1 MIKFP
6 NRPNRPGVIPLAG
19 QTAPPVVAE
28 PEEPDAEEER
38 GEVEQAEE
46 ATVDLRAVVQRDLQD
61 AMAPIAPPPPPPV
74 TNGHGYEATT
84 TVAAPPQA
92 AERSA
97 QVPQLLTSRPEAPA
111 APSGPAPTVE
121 YEANDAINL
130 AGRRL
135 GELLVGWKV
144 TNDDTIRKA
153 LKKQRKDHRPIGTL
167 LVELGVPSERV
178 TGAVGWQMG
187 LTPVELDKIE
197 ADWRAVHT
205 IDGGF
210 AREKSVF
217 PYRIDDDGVLRVA
230 SLNPRDY
237 DLGQELLDKT
247 GLSVRMELAD
257 YIAIQ
262 RALDRYYSV
271 FDKVGVHAERA
282 ILDARVVTAPVT
294 ELATLSADAPV
305 VQIVNLILAQGLRD
319 RVSDIHIEPQYD
331 RLRVRFRVDGALRD
345 VASLPTSLGGP
356 VASRLKIMADMD
368 IVDRHRAQDGQTTMV
383 LDGRTVDIRIAT
395 METIWG
401 EKVVLRMLDRSR
413 SLFPLDQLGLRAEEH
428 HRMQR
433 LISSPYGLFLV
444 AGPTGAGKT
453 TTLYAALNELDR
465 QRRNITTIE
474 DPVEYQFD
482 NINQIQINRLAGM
495 TFANGLRAILRQDPD
510 VILVGEIRDA
520 ETAQIAIQS
529 ALTGHLVL
537 ASLHAADSVGALH
550 RFLDMGVESY
560 LVASA
565 VMGVVAQRLMRLNC
579 SECSHQITVKPEEAE
594 FYRTIRGH
602 DPVPSQTAG
611 KGCRRCSDTG
621 FFERRGV
628 FECMPVDE
636 WVRDLIIGRAT
647 GTKLREHVMSR
658 GMRSLQQSA
667 CDLVDE
673 GKTTIAEAMRTVY
686 VL

>member
-1 MIKFP
+1 MRIDGTRNGKSPRSLRDASGGMGECYARLDLWRSRAPLIKFP
-6 NRPNRPGVIPLAG
+6 SRPNKPGVIPLAG
-19 QTAPPVVAE
+19 QAAPPAVAE
-28 PEEPDAEEER
+28 AEKPDADEQK
-38 GEVEQAEE
+38 GGAAHAEQATS
-46 ATVDLRAVVQRDLQD
+46 ADLRAVVQRDIKD
-61 AMAPIAPPPPPPV
+61 AMAPIAPPAPPA
-74 TNGHGYEATT
+74 TNGNGNAATT
-84 TVAAPPQA
+84 PVAAPPQA

-97 QVPQLLTSRPEAPA
+97 QVPQLLTSRPAMPA
-111 APSGPAPTVE
+111 APASGTPTVE

-153 LKKQRKDHRPIGTL
+153 LKKQRKDRRPIGAL
-167 LVELGVPSERV
+167 LVDLV

-210 AREKSVF
+210 AREKNVV
-217 PYRIDDDGVLRVA
+217 PYRIDDEGVLRVA
-230 SLNPRDY
+230 TLNPRDY

-257 YIAIQ
+257 YIDIQ

-319 RVSDIHIEPQYD
+319 RVSDIHIEPQFD

-368 IVDRHRAQDGQTTMV
+368 IVDRHRAQDGQTTME

-395 METIWG
+395 METVWG
-401 EKVVLRMLDRSR
+401 EKVVLRLLDRSR
-413 SLFPLDQLGLRAEEH
+413 SLLPLGQLGLRAEEH

-433 LISSPYGLFLV
+433 LIGSPYGLFIV

-482 NINQIQINRLAGM
+482 NINQIQINKLAGM

-565 VMGVVAQRLMRLNC
+565 VIGVVAQRLMRMNC
-579 SECSHQITVKPEEAE
+579 PECSRPVEVKAEESE
-594 FYRTIRGH
+594 FYRTVRGT
-602 DPVPSQTAG
+602 DPERMQTAG
-611 KGCRRCSDTG
+611 NGCRRCSDTG
-621 FFERRGV
+621 FYERRGV
-628 FECMPVDE
+628 FECMPVD
-636 WVRDLIIGRAT
+636 
-647 GTKLREHVMSR
+647 
-658 GMRSLQQSA
+658 
-667 CDLVDE
+667 
-673 GKTTIAEAMRTVY
+673 
-686 VL
+686 

>member
-1 MIKFP
+1 MNFP
-6 NRPNRPGVIPLAG
+6 QQSRKPGVIPLAG
-19 QTAPPVVAE
+19 QTAPPPPPDGDEEIDNRPRVANA
-28 PEEPDAEEER
+28 PAADL
-38 GEVEQAEE
+38 E
-46 ATVDLRAVVQRDLQD
+46 ALMRRDLQD
-61 AMAPIAPPPPPPV
+61 SMAPVAAPPAPV
-74 TNGHGYEATT
+74 TNGHGRQPA
-84 TVAAPPQA
+84 A
-92 AERSA
+92 AETPPPHADEPSA
-97 QVPQLLTSRPEAPA
+97 LAQQVPAVPTIV
-111 APSGPAPTVE
+111 PAPTVA
-121 YEANDAINL
+121 YEQNDAINL
-130 AGRRL
+130 TGRRL

-144 TNDDTIRKA
+144 ATDDQVRKA
-153 LKKQRKDHRPIGTL
+153 LKRQRKDRRPLGAI
-167 LVELGVPSERV
+167 LVDLGVPSDRV

-187 LTPVELDKIE
+187 LTPLELDKVE
-197 ADWRAVHT
+197 ADWRAVGT
-205 IDGGF
+205 IDGTF
-210 AREKSVF
+210 ARARNVF
-217 PYRIDDDGVLRVA
+217 PYHIDDDGVLRVA
-230 SLNPRDY
+230 TLNPRDY

-247 GLSVRMELAD
+247 GRSVRLELAD
-257 YIAIQ
+257 YHSIH

-271 FDKVGVHAERA
+271 FDKVGAHAERA
-282 ILDARVVTAPVT
+282 ILDATVVHAPVT
-294 ELATLSADAPV
+294 ELSTLSADAPV

-319 RVSDIHIEPQYD
+319 RVSDIHIEPQAD

-345 VASLPTSLGGP
+345 VASMPTSLGGP
-356 VASRLKIMADMD
+356 LASRLKIMADMD
-368 IVDRHRAQDGQTTMV
+368 IVDRHRAQDGQTTME

-395 METIWG
+395 METVWG
-401 EKVVLRMLDRSR
+401 EKVVLRLLDRSR
-413 SLFPLDQLGLRAEEH
+413 SLLPLGQLGLRAEEH
-428 HRMQR
+428 LRMQR

-465 QRRNITTIE
+465 QQRNITTIE

-482 NINQIQINRLAGM
+482 NINQIQINKLAGM

-520 ETAQIAIQS
+520 ETASIAIQS

-565 VMGVVAQRLMRLNC
+565 VIGVVAQRLMRMNC
-579 SECSHQITVKPEEAE
+579 PECSRHVEIKREEAE
-594 FYRTIRGH
+594 FYHAVRGR
-602 DPVPSQTAG
+602 DPKANQTAG
-611 KGCRRCSDTG
+611 QGCRRCSDTG

-636 WVRDLIIGRAT
+636 WVRELIISRAT
-647 GTKLREHVMSR
+647 ASKLREHVTSR

-673 GKTTIAEAMRTVY
+673 DKTTLAEAMRTVY